1 VQIFIITK
9 VSVRPY
15 VNLLIVYDSCI
26 PPDTTTLQTFM
37 STASSPL
44 FVIYLTL
51 VNTPEIRLFN
61 YIHLHP
67 EQVITWSTP
76 IADLSAEAKKCLLS
90 DFEYTPNDSDRQWN
104 EYMSQKA
111 YKWALIDQK
120 SPFRET
126 RTRPSSFISKNQYQI
141 RPKRRLPNADNGL
154 NDTTPEIMDILTQVL
169 YDFFSSSG
177 KAGSPLLKGPK
188 HMSSPPHENDSR
200 DSSRDSNRS
209 TLNHRASSTACKLE
223 EDTPMGTDEYNSRVS
238 LSPSSVHKDAPSSV
252 LSWNDLTPA
261 SLEKSIHS
269 KRPKRKLLFERGE
282 GSKRQTMNPHD
293 TEEDRK
299 GVFMH
304 YTMGSMT
311 EPVHEPHASSFRSTS
326 TKRPHEESSP
336 PRSPKNR
343 RLTSPQATKM
353 GEQDNKR

>member
-1 VQIFIITK
+1 M
-9 VSVRPY
+9 RPY

-26 PPDTTTLQTFM
+26 PPDTTTLETFM
-37 STASSPL
+37 STTSSPL
-44 FVIYLTL
+44 FVIYLAL

-61 YIHLHP
+61 YIQLHP

-76 IADLSAEAKKCLLS
+76 IADLSVEAKKCLLS
-90 DFEYTPNDSDRQWN
+90 DFEYMPNNSDGHWN

-111 YKWALIDQK
+111 YKWAVIDQK
-120 SPFRET
+120 KPFRET

-141 RPKRRLPNADNGL
+141 RPKRHLPNADNGL

-169 YDFFSSSG
+169 YDFFSFSG

-188 HMSSPPHENDSR
+188 HMSSPPRENDSR

-209 TLNHRASSTACKLE
+209 TLNQRASSSACKLE
-223 EDTPMGTDEYNSRVS
+223 KDTPMGTDEYNSRVS
-238 LSPSSVHKDAPSSV
+238 LSPSAVHQDAPSSA
-252 LSWNDLTPA
+252 LSW
-261 SLEKSIHS
+261 KSH
-269 KRPKRKLLFERGE
+269 KRKSLFERDE
-282 GSKRQTMNPHD
+282 GSKRQTMDPHD
-293 TEEDRK
+293 TKEDPK

-304 YTMGSMT
+304 HTMESMT

-326 TKRPHEESSP
+326 TKRPQEESSP

-353 GEQDNKR
+353 GEQNNKR